1 MPFWPD
7 YLNFWTNVFS
17 KENKVLSS
25 CGVGATA
32 VIVFSSK
39 LKGQQFGSRSRGS
52 VTRFGE
58 KLKSL

>member
-1 MPFWPD
+1 M
-7 YLNFWTNVFS
+7 FS

-25 CGVGATA
+25 CGVGAPA